1 MTSPAKHRPAIVG
14 LGMTEIG
21 KVYGL
26 GTPQFAAQA
35 VRLAVADAG
44 LSLSDLDGL
53 LVAPGVAGG
62 VGVDLQRDL
71 NLRNLS
77 LVAGI
82 STWGTSMSVMI
93 QLACMAI
100 QTGQANAIACVFS
113 DAPLKEQN
121 RSSGDSFTG
130 ARTPAPGWRGIL
142 EATGIVGGNPLMAMN
157 ARRHMLTYG
166 TTSEQFGHVAVAQR
180 EWALR
185 NPAAQMKKPITLADH
200 QTSRWVVEPFHLLDC
215 CLVSNGGVAVV
226 ITSGGRAEDL
236 RQPPVYVA
244 GWGQC
249 NPGYFDR
256 HDDNFGLVSGATKS
270 GPAAMAMAGISIG
283 DIDVVEFY
291 DCYTYTVVV
300 TLEDY
305 GFCKKG
311 EGGEFVSSG
320 VLGPNG
326 SFPLNTGGGQLSSFY
341 LQGATPVSEG
351 IIQVRGHGGDRQ
363 ADRHD
368 VVLVSNNGGSLD
380 HHTSLVLTSAT
391 AA

>member
-1 MTSPAKHRPAIVG
+1 MTTPAGNRPVIVG

-26 GTPQFAAQA
+26 GTSQFAAQA
-35 VRLAVADAG
+35 VRLAVGDAG
-44 LSLSDLDGL
+44 LKMSDLDGL

-62 VGVDLQRDL
+62 TGVELQRDL
-71 NLRNLS
+71 NLRDLN
-77 LVAGI
+77 LVAAI

-100 QTGQANAIACVFS
+100 ETGQATAVACVFA
-113 DAPLKEQN
+113 DAPLQDPN
-121 RSSGDSFTG
+121 RPLGASFTE
-130 ARTPAPGWRGIL
+130 ARTPAPGWRGIS
-142 EATGIVGGNPLMAMN
+142 EATGIIGGNPLMAMN
-157 ARRHMLTYG
+157 ARRHMLAYG

-185 NPAAQMKKPITLADH
+185 NPVAQMKKPITLADH
-200 QTSRWVVEPFHLLDC
+200 QESRWIVEPFHLLDC
-215 CLVSNGGVAVV
+215 CLVSNGGIAVV
-226 ITSGGRAEDL
+226 ITSADRARDL
-236 RQPPVYVA
+236 RQPPVRVA

-249 NPGYFDR
+249 NPGYFER
-256 HDDNFGLVSGATKS
+256 HDDDFGLVSGAVKS
-270 GPAAMAMAGISIG
+270 GPAALDMAGVKLS
-283 DIDVVEFY
+283 DVDVVEFY

-305 GFCKKG
+305 GFCEKG
-311 EGGEFVSSG
+311 EGGEFVASG

-326 SFPLNTGGGQLSSFY
+326 TFPLNTGGGQLSSFY

-351 IIQVRGHGGDRQ
+351 IIQARGHGGDRQ
-363 ADRHD
+363 VGKHD

-380 HHTSLVLTSAT
+380 HHTTLVLTAGV
-391 AA
+391 A

>member
-1 MTSPAKHRPAIVG
+1 MAARRSADPTIVG

-21 KVYGL
+21 KVYGP
-26 GTPQFAAQA
+26 GPREFAAQA
-35 VRLAVADAG
+35 VRSAVADAG
-44 LSLSDLDGL
+44 LRLSDLDGL
-53 LVAPGVAGG
+53 LVAPGVAGD
-62 VGVDLQRDL
+62 VTVELQRDL
-71 NLRNLS
+71 NLRDLNL
-77 LVAGI
+77 VTGI

-100 QTGQANAIACVFS
+100 ETGHATTVACVFA
-113 DAPLKEQN
+113 DAPLQDKG
-121 RSSGDSFTG
+121 RSFGASFSEGRPPT
-130 ARTPAPGWRGIL
+130 PGWRGLTEAAGIL
-142 EATGIVGGNPLMAMN
+142 GGNPLMAMN

-185 NPAAQMKKPITLADH
+185 NPQAQMTKPITLADH
-200 QTSRWVVEPFHLLDC
+200 QESRWIVEPFHLLDC

-226 ITSGGRAEDL
+226 VTTGERAKDL
-236 RQPPVYVA
+236 PQPPVRVA
-244 GWGQC
+244 GFGQC

-256 HDDNFGLVSGATKS
+256 HDDDFGLVSGAVKS
-270 GPAAMAMAGISIG
+270 GPDAFRMADLTI
-283 DIDVVEFY
+283 DDVDVVEFY

-311 EGGEFVSSG
+311 EGGDFVASG
-320 VLGPNG
+320 VLGPGG

-351 IIQVRGHGGDRQ
+351 VIQARGQGGERQ
-363 ADRHD
+363 VDQHD

-380 HHTSLVLTSAT
+380 HHTTLVLTAG